1 MSDELN
7 LDTLGK
13 DELKEQAK
21 ILGITLQGNPSDDT
35 IREKIREE
43 LDGSAPK
50 ANAQANTKP
59 DAATDNSIAV
69 RKGEKRYTIKI
80 HKDGKDKQ
88 PVPLA
93 CNGRVVR
100 IKRGETVTIG
110 AGLFESLKNAVQMVK
125 DEDSEEMTEVPA
137 YPYTVLGVED

>member
-1 MSDELN
+1 MSDLN
-7 LDTLGK
+7 LDTLSK

-21 ILGITLQGNPSDDT
+21 ILGITLAGNPGEDT
-35 IREKIREE
+35 IRAKIREALGE
-43 LDGSAPK
+43 AAP
-50 ANAQANTKP
+50 
-59 DAATDNSIAV
+59 AADVAASKDNGIAV

-110 AGLFESLKNAVQMVK
+110 EGLFHSLNNAVQNVR
-125 DEDSEEMTEVPA
+125 DEDTGEWIEVPS
-137 YPYTVLGVED
+137 YPFTVLNIQDPEG